1 MKARFIMKIYTIL
14 GWHTGAS
21 ILIWLMTLVVSILL
35 RPIMGDNAKEEDMIP
50 VYVLLYFVF
59 LTLSYLYISAK
70 GYKDAEEDQFS
81 IMKCVFACIIGM
93 VLFGISM
100 H

>member
-1 MKARFIMKIYTIL
+1 
-14 GWHTGAS
+14 
-21 ILIWLMTLVVSILL
+21 
-35 RPIMGDNAKEEDMIP
+35 MGDNAKEEDMIP

-70 GYKDAEEDQFS
+70 GYKDRGRS
-81 IMKCVFACIIGM
+81 ILHHEMRVCLYHRHG
-93 VLFGISM
+93 LFGISM